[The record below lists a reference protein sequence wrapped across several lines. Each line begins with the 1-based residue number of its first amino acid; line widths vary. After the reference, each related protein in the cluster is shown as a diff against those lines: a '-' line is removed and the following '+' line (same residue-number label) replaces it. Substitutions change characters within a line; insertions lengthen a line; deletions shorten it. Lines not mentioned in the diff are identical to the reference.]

1 MRQIEKDKKKIEQVI
16 ANLEKKKE
24 EVINLAFN
32 QVTKDF
38 GSIFGTLLPGA
49 SAKLQPP
56 LGKKVLEGLEVS
68 SLKCSFFQMIFIL
81 FKTVSTKIIYMY
93 RVVIIICLLF
103 FIYI

>member
-16 ANLEKKKE
+16 CNLEKKKE
-24 EVINLAFN
+24 EVIKLAFN

-56 LGKKVLEGLEVS
+56 FGKKVLDGLEVS
-68 SLKCSFFQMIFIL
+68 SLNCIFLFSFYLKYF
-81 FKTVSTKIIYMY
+81 
-93 RVVIIICLLF
+93 
-103 FIYI
+103 